1 MPSNSN
7 NADCE
12 LFASAACISRSSPEK
27 AALHESAI
35 ASQSI
40 LQFGIQTMRYSDE
53 KSTPLP
59 VRMRYATDP

>member
-1 MPSNSN
+1 M
-7 NADCE
+7 
-12 LFASAACISRSSPEK
+12 LIASYSRPQPAFPVPLQKK
-27 AALHESAI
+27 ALLHESAI